1 MSINPPTHIPN
12 DDRLD
17 RYLDGLMNPTERA
30 DFEKQAATNPAL
42 LKEIATQ
49 ATIDANLRALFNPSH
64 TNSTTPIPTQVTPK
78 PFFQKPI
85 LISAAA
91 AALLLLA
98 SIFFLTRPNPLAATY
113 LAQHASGFQP
123 AIVCTT
129 DDAFASW
136 TGSVMGQS
144 LVPVNLPASVQLLG
158 WTRTNT
164 FSSYTGLLLAR
175 VNNQE
180 VLVVMD
186 RTPAADSATLRSSN
200 GLHFFK
206 HQVAAVRLIEIT
218 PLDHPTIINTLQP
231 RPTSPPPSP
240 GAP

>member
-1 MSINPPTHIPN
+1 MSTNPQSNPN

-17 RYLDGLMNPTERA
+17 RYLDGLMSPVERA
-30 DFEKQAATNPAL
+30 DFEKEAATNPAL
-42 LKEIATQ
+42 LREIAAQ
-49 ATIDANLRALFNPSH
+49 ATIDANLRALFNPAH
-64 TNSTTPIPTQVTPK
+64 TNQTLTQTTPK
-78 PFFQKPI
+78 PFFRKP
-85 LISAAA
+85 LFISAAA
-91 AALLLLA
+91 AALLFIA
-98 SIFFLTRPNPLAATY
+98 SVFFLARPNPLAATY

-129 DDAFASW
+129 DDAFATW
-136 TGSVMGQS
+136 TGSVMGQP

-186 RTPAADSATLRSSN
+186 RTPAADNATLRSSN

-231 RPTSPPPSP
+231 RPSSPPPSP